1 MFQFIIPLAFLN
13 TVIPYARKNLL
24 LNLNAFEYNIID
36 NIIYF
41 CVFFFIAIL
50 YFLYILW
57 SNKPGTINNIVE
69 GFQNLSITN
78 ICCFVIIS
86 VAIIISSYFIA
97 ELDKKYNTPTINS
110 MYTRAAS
117 TVFLVIAGIFVFEEK
132 YNWIQICGVIL
143 TLVGVFM
150 IAEN

>member
-1 MFQFIIPLAFLN
+1 
-13 TVIPYARKNLL
+13 
-24 LNLNAFEYNIID
+24 
-36 NIIYF
+36 
-41 CVFFFIAIL
+41 
-50 YFLYILW
+50 
-57 SNKPGTINNIVE
+57 
-69 GFQNLSITN
+69 
-78 ICCFVIIS
+78 
-86 VAIIISSYFIA
+86 
-97 ELDKKYNTPTINS
+97 